1 MQISIFMYRFDYPT
15 NQMRRLIKSF
25 GYAVSGITYVI
36 KTQNNFKIHLVL
48 TLFVCLA
55 GWYFSLSAGEW
66 LSIVIVIGLV
76 LATEMINTSIE
87 LLVDLVSPDFN
98 LDAGRIKDIA
108 AAAVM
113 LTAFIAVI
121 VGAIIFIPK
130 FI

>member
-1 MQISIFMYRFDYPT
+1 
-15 NQMRRLIKSF
+15 MRRLIKSF